1 MTLLVKTILP
11 ELDKNSA
18 GKIEKNKGT
27 QMAIVNGYASLAD
40 VKASARITDTVDDAL
55 LELAVESASR
65 LVDSYTQR
73 YFYNAGTAT
82 RLFAPQDS
90 YVTEIDDLISLSVL
104 QTSDGD
110 DFGTTWAAKDYQ
122 LEPLNGHVDG
132 LTGHPA
138 TRIRAV
144 DDFLF
149 NVLDL
154 EATVRITG
162 VWGWS
167 AVPTAVKQATVIQA
181 ARIFKRNDSPTGIV
195 GFGDMGAVRVGVQ
208 LDPDVKHL
216 IDVYRKVRFA

>member
-1 MTLLVKTILP
+1 
-11 ELDKNSA
+11 
-18 GKIEKNKGT
+18 
-27 QMAIVNGYASLAD
+27 MAIVNGYCSLAEI
-40 VKASARITDTVDDAL
+40 KASARISDSVDDSL

-65 LVDSYTQR
+65 MVDSYTQR

-90 YVTEIDDLISLSVL
+90 YVAEIDDLITLTRL
-104 QTSDGD
+104 ETSDGD

-122 LEPLNGHVDG
+122 LEPLNGNVDG
-132 LTGHPA
+132 LTGHPT

-144 DDFLF
+144 DDFIF
-149 NVLDL
+149 NVLDG
-154 EATVRITG
+154 EATVRVIG

-167 AVPTAVKQATVIQA
+167 AVPIAVKQATIIQA
-181 ARIFKRNDSPTGIV
+181 ARIFKRNDSPLGIA
-195 GFGDMGAVRVGVQ
+195 GFGEMGAIRVGVQ

>member
-1 MTLLVKTILP
+1 
-11 ELDKNSA
+11 
-18 GKIEKNKGT
+18 
-27 QMAIVNGYASLAD
+27 MAIVNGYCTLAEI
-40 VKASARITDTVDDAL
+40 KASARITDNVDDTL

-65 LVDSYTQR
+65 MVDSYTQR
-73 YFYNAGTAT
+73 YFYTAGTAT

-90 YVTEIDDLISLSVL
+90 YVAEIDDLITLTTL

-122 LEPLNGHVDG
+122 LEPLNGSVDG
-132 LTGHPA
+132 LTGHPS

-144 DDFLF
+144 DDYLF
-149 NVLDL
+149 DVLDG
-154 EATVRITG
+154 EATVRVVG

-181 ARIFKRNDSPTGIV
+181 ARIFKRNDSPLGIA
-195 GFGDMGAVRVGVQ
+195 GFGEMGAIRVGVQ

>member
-1 MTLLVKTILP
+1 MP
-11 ELDKNSA
+11 
-18 GKIEKNKGT
+18 
-27 QMAIVNGYASLAD
+27 IVNGYASLSD

-82 RLFAPQDS
+82 RLFVPLDN

-104 QTSDGD
+104 ETSDGD
-110 DFGTTWAAKDYQ
+110 NFGTTWATKDYQ
-122 LEPLNGHVDG
+122 LEPLNGNVDG
-132 LTGHPA
+132 LTNHPA

-144 DDFLF
+144 DDYLF
-149 NVLDL
+149 NVLDK
-154 EATVRITG
+154 EATVRVTG

-167 AVPTAVKQATVIQA
+167 AVPTAIKQATVIQA

-195 GFGDMGAVRVGVQ
+195 GFGDMGAIRVGVQ

>member
-1 MTLLVKTILP
+1 
-11 ELDKNSA
+11 
-18 GKIEKNKGT
+18 
-27 QMAIVNGYASLAD
+27 MAIVNGYCTLAEI
-40 VKASARITDTVDDAL
+40 KASARISDSVDDSL

-65 LVDSYTQR
+65 MVDSYTQR

-90 YVTEIDDLISLSVL
+90 YVAEIDDLVSLTTL

-110 DFGTTWAAKDYQ
+110 NFGTTWAAKDYQ
-122 LEPLNGHVDG
+122 LEPLNGAVDG

-149 NVLDL
+149 NVLDG
-154 EATVRITG
+154 EATVRVIGT
-162 VWGWS
+162 WGWS
-167 AVPTAVKQATVIQA
+167 AVPVAVKQATVIQA
-181 ARIFKRNDSPTGIV
+181 ARIFKRNDSPLGIA
-195 GFGDMGAVRVGVQ
+195 GFGEMGAVRVGVQ

>member
-1 MTLLVKTILP
+1 
-11 ELDKNSA
+11 
-18 GKIEKNKGT
+18 
-27 QMAIVNGYASLAD
+27 MAIVNGYCSLAEI
-40 VKASARITDTVDDAL
+40 KASARITDDVDNSL

-65 LVDSYTQR
+65 MVDSYTQR

-90 YVTEIDDLISLSVL
+90 YVAEIDDLISLTTL

-122 LEPLNGHVDG
+122 LEPLNGNVDG

-144 DDFLF
+144 DDFIF
-149 NVLDL
+149 NVLDG
-154 EATVRITG
+154 EATVRVVG

-167 AVPTAVKQATVIQA
+167 AVPIAVKQATVIQA
-181 ARIFKRNDSPTGIV
+181 ARIFKRNDSPLGIA
-195 GFGDMGAVRVGVQ
+195 GFGEMGAVRVGVQ

>member
-1 MTLLVKTILP
+1 MP
-11 ELDKNSA
+11 
-18 GKIEKNKGT
+18 
-27 QMAIVNGYASLAD
+27 IVNGYASLAEI
-40 VKASARITDTVDDAL
+40 KASARITDTVDDAL

-82 RLFAPQDS
+82 RLFAPLDN
-90 YVTEIDDLISLSVL
+90 YITEIDDLISLSVL

-110 DFGTTWAAKDYQ
+110 TFGTTWATKDYQ
-122 LEPLNGHVDG
+122 LEPLNGVVDG

-149 NVLDL
+149 NLLDG

-167 AVPTAVKQATVIQA
+167 AVPTAVKQATIIQA

-195 GFGDMGAVRVGVQ
+195 GFGELGAVRVGVQ

-216 IDVYRKVRFA
+216 VDPYRKVRFA

>member
-1 MTLLVKTILP
+1 L
-11 ELDKNSA
+11 
-18 GKIEKNKGT
+18 
-27 QMAIVNGYASLAD
+27 AIVNGYCSLAE

-65 LVDSYTQR
+65 LVDTYTQR

-82 RLFAPQDS
+82 RLFVPLDN
-90 YVTEIDDLISLSVL
+90 YVTEIDDLISLSAL
-104 QTSDGD
+104 ETSDGD
-110 DFGTTWAAKDYQ
+110 DFGTTWATKDYQ

-132 LTGHPA
+132 ITNHPA

-144 DDFLF
+144 DDYLF
-149 NVLDL
+149 NVLDK
-154 EATVRITG
+154 EATVRVTG
-162 VWGWS
+162 VYGWS
-167 AVPTAVKQATVIQA
+167 AVPTAIKQATVIQA

-195 GFGDMGAVRVGVQ
+195 GFGDMGAIRVGVQ

>member
-1 MTLLVKTILP
+1 
-11 ELDKNSA
+11 
-18 GKIEKNKGT
+18 
-27 QMAIVNGYASLAD
+27 MAIVNGYCTLAEI
-40 VKASARITDTVDDAL
+40 KSSARITDSVDDTM

-65 LVDSYTQR
+65 MVDSYTQR

-90 YVTEIDDLISLSVL
+90 YVAEIDDLITLTTL

-122 LEPLNGHVDG
+122 LEPLNGSVDG
-132 LTGHPA
+132 LTGHPS

-144 DDFLF
+144 DDYLF
-149 NVLDL
+149 DVLDG
-154 EATVRITG
+154 EATVRVVG

-181 ARIFKRNDSPTGIV
+181 ARIFKRNDSPLGIA
-195 GFGDMGAVRVGVQ
+195 GFGEMGAIRVGVQ

>member
-1 MTLLVKTILP
+1 
-11 ELDKNSA
+11 
-18 GKIEKNKGT
+18 
-27 QMAIVNGYASLAD
+27 MAIVNGYCSLAEI
-40 VKASARITDTVDDAL
+40 KASARITDSVDDSL

-65 LVDSYTQR
+65 MVDSYTQR

-82 RLFAPQDS
+82 RLFVPQDS
-90 YVTEIDDLISLSVL
+90 YVAEIDDLITLTTL

-122 LEPLNGHVDG
+122 LEPLNGNVDG

-144 DDFLF
+144 DDFIF
-149 NVLDL
+149 NVLDG
-154 EATVRITG
+154 EATVRVVG

-167 AVPTAVKQATVIQA
+167 AVPIAVKQATIIQA
-181 ARIFKRNDSPTGIV
+181 ARIFKRNDSPLGIA
-195 GFGDMGAVRVGVQ
+195 GFGEMGAVRVGVQ

>member
-1 MTLLVKTILP
+1 M
-11 ELDKNSA
+11 
-18 GKIEKNKGT
+18 
-27 QMAIVNGYASLAD
+27 
-40 VKASARITDTVDDAL
+40 
-55 LELAVESASR
+55 
-65 LVDSYTQR
+65 
-73 YFYNAGTAT
+73 
-82 RLFAPQDS
+82 
-90 YVTEIDDLISLSVL
+90 
-104 QTSDGD
+104 
-110 DFGTTWAAKDYQ
+110 
-122 LEPLNGHVDG
+122 DG

-149 NVLDL
+149 NLLDL
-154 EATVRITG
+154 EATVRVTG

-195 GFGDMGAVRVGVQ
+195 GFGDMGAIRVGVQ

>member
-1 MTLLVKTILP
+1 
-11 ELDKNSA
+11 
-18 GKIEKNKGT
+18 
-27 QMAIVNGYASLAD
+27 MAIVNGYCSLAEI
-40 VKASARITDTVDDAL
+40 KASAGITDSVDDTM

-65 LVDSYTQR
+65 FVDSYTQR

-90 YVTEIDDLISLSVL
+90 YVAEIDDLITLTTL

-122 LEPLNGHVDG
+122 LEPLNGNVDG

-144 DDFLF
+144 DDFIF
-149 NVLDL
+149 NVLDG
-154 EATVRITG
+154 EATVRVVG

-167 AVPTAVKQATVIQA
+167 AVPIAVKQATIIQA
-181 ARIFKRNDSPTGIV
+181 SRIFKRNSSPLGIA
-195 GFGDMGAVRVGVQ
+195 GFGEMGAVRVGVQ

>member
-1 MTLLVKTILP
+1 
-11 ELDKNSA
+11 
-18 GKIEKNKGT
+18 
-27 QMAIVNGYASLAD
+27 MAIVNGYCSLAEI
-40 VKASARITDTVDDAL
+40 KASARITDSVDDTL

-65 LVDSYTQR
+65 MVDSYTQR

-90 YVTEIDDLISLSVL
+90 YVSEIDDLITLTTL

-122 LEPLNGHVDG
+122 LEPLNGNVDG

-149 NVLDL
+149 NVLDG
-154 EATVRITG
+154 EATVRVIGT
-162 VWGWS
+162 WGWS
-167 AVPTAVKQATVIQA
+167 AVPMAVKQATVIQA
-181 ARIFKRNDSPTGIV
+181 ARIFKRNDSPLGIA
-195 GFGDMGAVRVGVQ
+195 GFGEMGAVRVGVQ

>member
-1 MTLLVKTILP
+1 
-11 ELDKNSA
+11 
-18 GKIEKNKGT
+18 
-27 QMAIVNGYASLAD
+27 MAIVNGYCSLAEI
-40 VKASARITDTVDDAL
+40 KASAGISDSVDDTM
-55 LELAVESASR
+55 LELAVEAASR
-65 LVDSYTQR
+65 FVDSYTQR

-90 YVTEIDDLISLSVL
+90 YVAEIDDLISLTTL

-122 LEPLNGHVDG
+122 LEPLNGNVDG

-144 DDFLF
+144 DDFIF
-149 NVLDL
+149 NVLDG
-154 EATVRITG
+154 EATVRVVG

-167 AVPTAVKQATVIQA
+167 AVPIAVKQATIIQA
-181 ARIFKRNDSPTGIV
+181 SRIFKRNSSPLGIA
-195 GFGDMGAVRVGVQ
+195 GFGEMGAIRVGVQ

>member
-1 MTLLVKTILP
+1 
-11 ELDKNSA
+11 
-18 GKIEKNKGT
+18 
-27 QMAIVNGYASLAD
+27 MAIVNGYCSLAEI
-40 VKASARITDTVDDAL
+40 KASARISDSVDDSL

-65 LVDSYTQR
+65 MVDSYTQR

-90 YVTEIDDLISLSVL
+90 YVAEIDDLISLTTL

-122 LEPLNGHVDG
+122 LEPLNGNVDG

-144 DDFLF
+144 DDFIF
-149 NVLDL
+149 NVLDG
-154 EATVRITG
+154 EATVRVVG

-167 AVPTAVKQATVIQA
+167 AVPIAVKQATIIQA
-181 ARIFKRNDSPTGIV
+181 ARIFKRNDSPLGIA
-195 GFGDMGAVRVGVQ
+195 GFGEMGAVRVGVQ

>member
-1 MTLLVKTILP
+1 
-11 ELDKNSA
+11 
-18 GKIEKNKGT
+18 
-27 QMAIVNGYASLAD
+27 MAIVNGYCSLAEI
-40 VKASARITDTVDDAL
+40 KASARITDNVDDTL

-65 LVDSYTQR
+65 MVDSYTQR

-90 YVTEIDDLISLSVL
+90 YITEIDDLITLTTL
-104 QTSDGD
+104 ETSDGD
-110 DFGTTWAAKDYQ
+110 NFGTTWAAKDYQ
-122 LEPLNGHVDG
+122 LEPLNGNVDG

-144 DDFLF
+144 DDFIF
-149 NVLDL
+149 NVLSG
-154 EATVRITG
+154 EATVKVTG

-167 AVPTAVKQATVIQA
+167 AVPVAVKQATVIQA
-181 ARIFKRNDSPTGIV
+181 ARIFKRNDSPLGIA
-195 GFGDMGAVRVGVQ
+195 GFGEMGAVRVGVQ

>member
-1 MTLLVKTILP
+1 
-11 ELDKNSA
+11 
-18 GKIEKNKGT
+18 
-27 QMAIVNGYASLAD
+27 MAIVNGYCSLAEI
-40 VKASARITDTVDDAL
+40 KASARITDDVDNAL

-65 LVDSYTQR
+65 MVDSYTQR

-90 YVTEIDDLISLSVL
+90 YVAEIDDLISLTTL

-122 LEPLNGHVDG
+122 LEPLNGNVDG

-149 NVLDL
+149 NVLDG
-154 EATVRITG
+154 EATVRVIGT
-162 VWGWS
+162 WGWS
-167 AVPTAVKQATVIQA
+167 AVPIAVKQATVIQA
-181 ARIFKRNDSPTGIV
+181 ARIFKRNDSPLGIA
-195 GFGDMGAVRVGVQ
+195 GFGDMGAIRVGVQ

>member
-1 MTLLVKTILP
+1 
-11 ELDKNSA
+11 
-18 GKIEKNKGT
+18 
-27 QMAIVNGYASLAD
+27 MAIVNGYCTLAEI
-40 VKASARITDTVDDAL
+40 KASARISDSVDDSL

-65 LVDSYTQR
+65 MIDSYTQR

-90 YVTEIDDLISLSVL
+90 YVAEIDDLVSLTTL

-110 DFGTTWAAKDYQ
+110 NFGTTWAAKDYQ
-122 LEPLNGHVDG
+122 LEPLNGAVDG

-149 NVLDL
+149 NVLDG
-154 EATVRITG
+154 EATVRVIGT
-162 VWGWS
+162 WGWS
-167 AVPTAVKQATVIQA
+167 AVPVAVKQATVIQA
-181 ARIFKRNDSPTGIV
+181 ARIFKRNDSPLGIA
-195 GFGDMGAVRVGVQ
+195 GFGEMGAVRVGVQ

>member
-1 MTLLVKTILP
+1 
-11 ELDKNSA
+11 
-18 GKIEKNKGT
+18 
-27 QMAIVNGYASLAD
+27 MAIVNGYCTLAEI
-40 VKASARITDTVDDAL
+40 KASARITDSVDDAL

-65 LVDSYTQR
+65 MVDSYTQR

-90 YVTEIDDLISLSVL
+90 YVAEIDDLITLTTL

-122 LEPLNGHVDG
+122 LEPLNGNVDG
-132 LTGHPA
+132 LTGHPT

-144 DDFLF
+144 DDFIF
-149 NVLDL
+149 NLLDG
-154 EATVRITG
+154 EATVRVVG

-181 ARIFKRNDSPTGIV
+181 ARIFKRNDSPLGIA
-195 GFGDMGAVRVGVQ
+195 GFGEMGAIRVGVQ

>member
-1 MTLLVKTILP
+1 
-11 ELDKNSA
+11 
-18 GKIEKNKGT
+18 
-27 QMAIVNGYASLAD
+27 MAIVNGYCSLAEI
-40 VKASARITDTVDDAL
+40 KASARISDSVDDSL

-65 LVDSYTQR
+65 MVDSYTQR

-90 YVTEIDDLISLSVL
+90 YVAEIDDLITLTTL

-110 DFGTTWAAKDYQ
+110 NFGTTWAAKDYQ
-122 LEPLNGHVDG
+122 LEPLNGNVDG

-144 DDFLF
+144 DDFIF
-149 NVLDL
+149 NVLDG
-154 EATVRITG
+154 EATVRVVG

-167 AVPTAVKQATVIQA
+167 AVPIAVKQATVIQA
-181 ARIFKRNDSPTGIV
+181 ARIFKRNDSPLGIA
-195 GFGDMGAVRVGVQ
+195 GFGEMGAVRVGVQ

>member
-1 MTLLVKTILP
+1 MP
-11 ELDKNSA
+11 
-18 GKIEKNKGT
+18 
-27 QMAIVNGYASLAD
+27 IVNGYASLAD

-65 LVDSYTQR
+65 LIDSYTQR

-82 RLFAPQDS
+82 RIFAPLDN
-90 YVTEIDDLISLSVL
+90 YVAEIDDLISLSVL
-104 QTSDGD
+104 ETSDGD
-110 DFGTTWAAKDYQ
+110 TFGTTWAAKDYQ
-122 LEPLNGHVDG
+122 LEPLNGQVDG

-149 NVLDL
+149 NLLDQ
-154 EATVRITG
+154 EATVRVTG

>member
-1 MTLLVKTILP
+1 
-11 ELDKNSA
+11 
-18 GKIEKNKGT
+18 
-27 QMAIVNGYASLAD
+27 MAIVNGYCSLAE
-40 VKASARITDTVDDAL
+40 VKASARITDGVDDTL

-90 YVTEIDDLISLSVL
+90 YLTEIDDLITLTTL
-104 QTSDGD
+104 ETSDGD

-122 LEPLNGHVDG
+122 LEPLNGVVDG
-132 LTGHPA
+132 LTGHPV

-149 NVLDL
+149 NVLDG
-154 EATVRITG
+154 EATVRIAG

-181 ARIFKRNDSPTGIV
+181 ARIFKRNDSPLGIA
-195 GFGDMGAVRVGVQ
+195 GFGEMGAVRVGVQ

>member
-1 MTLLVKTILP
+1 
-11 ELDKNSA
+11 
-18 GKIEKNKGT
+18 
-27 QMAIVNGYASLAD
+27 MAIVNGYCSLAEI
-40 VKASARITDTVDDAL
+40 KASARITDNVDDTL

-65 LVDSYTQR
+65 MVDSYTQR

-90 YVTEIDDLISLSVL
+90 YVAEIDDLITLATL

-110 DFGTTWAAKDYQ
+110 TFGTTWAAKDYQ
-122 LEPLNGHVDG
+122 LEPLNGNVDG

-144 DDFLF
+144 DDFIF
-149 NVLDL
+149 NVLDG
-154 EATVRITG
+154 EATVRVVG

-167 AVPTAVKQATVIQA
+167 AVPVAVKQATVIQA
-181 ARIFKRNDSPTGIV
+181 ARIFKRNDSPLGIA
-195 GFGDMGAVRVGVQ
+195 GFGEMGAVRVGVQ

>member
-1 MTLLVKTILP
+1 
-11 ELDKNSA
+11 
-18 GKIEKNKGT
+18 
-27 QMAIVNGYASLAD
+27 MAIVNGYCSLAEI
-40 VKASARITDTVDDAL
+40 KASARITDNVDDTL

-65 LVDSYTQR
+65 MVDSYTQR

-90 YVTEIDDLISLSVL
+90 YVAEIDDLVSLTTL

-122 LEPLNGHVDG
+122 LEPLNGNVDG

-144 DDFLF
+144 DDFIF
-149 NVLDL
+149 NVLDG
-154 EATVRITG
+154 EATVRVVG

-167 AVPTAVKQATVIQA
+167 AVPVAIKQATVIQA
-181 ARIFKRNDSPTGIV
+181 ARIFKRNDSPLGIA
-195 GFGDMGAVRVGVQ
+195 GFGEMGAVRVGVQ

>member
-1 MTLLVKTILP
+1 
-11 ELDKNSA
+11 
-18 GKIEKNKGT
+18 
-27 QMAIVNGYASLAD
+27 MAIVNGYCSLAD
-40 VKASARITDTVDDAL
+40 VKSSARITDNVDDSM

-65 LVDSYTQR
+65 LIDSYTQR

-90 YVTEIDDLISLSVL
+90 YVTEIDDLTTLTTL

-110 DFGTTWAAKDYQ
+110 NFGTTWAAKDYQ
-122 LEPLNGHVDG
+122 LEPLNGVVDG
-132 LTGHPA
+132 LTGYPA

-149 NVLDL
+149 NYLDG
-154 EATVRITG
+154 EATVRIAG

-181 ARIFKRNDSPTGIV
+181 ARIFKRNDSPLGIA
-195 GFGDMGAVRVGVQ
+195 GFGEMGAIRVGTQ
-208 LDPDVKHL
+208 LDPDVKQL
-216 IDVYRKVRFA
+216 IEAYRKVRFA

>member
-1 MTLLVKTILP
+1 
-11 ELDKNSA
+11 
-18 GKIEKNKGT
+18 
-27 QMAIVNGYASLAD
+27 MAIVNGYCSLAEI
-40 VKASARITDTVDDAL
+40 KASAGISDSVDDTM
-55 LELAVESASR
+55 LELAVEAASR
-65 LVDSYTQR
+65 FVDSYTQR

-82 RLFAPQDS
+82 RLFVPQDS
-90 YVTEIDDLISLSVL
+90 YVTEIDDAISISVL

-122 LEPLNGHVDG
+122 LEPLNGNVDG

-149 NVLDL
+149 NVLDG

-167 AVPTAVKQATVIQA
+167 AVPVAVKQATIIQA
-181 ARIFKRNDSPTGIV
+181 SRVFKRNSSPLGIA
-195 GFGDMGAVRVGVQ
+195 GFGEMGAIRVGVQ

>member
-1 MTLLVKTILP
+1 
-11 ELDKNSA
+11 
-18 GKIEKNKGT
+18 
-27 QMAIVNGYASLAD
+27 MAIVNGYCSLTEI
-40 VKASARITDTVDDAL
+40 KASARITDNVDDAL

-65 LVDSYTQR
+65 MVDSYTQR

-90 YVTEIDDLISLSVL
+90 YVSEIDDLITLTTL

-110 DFGTTWAAKDYQ
+110 NFGTTWAAKDYQ
-122 LEPLNGHVDG
+122 LEPLNGNVDG

-144 DDFLF
+144 DDFIF
-149 NVLDL
+149 NILDG
-154 EATVRITG
+154 EATVRVVG

-167 AVPTAVKQATVIQA
+167 AVPVAVKQATVIQA
-181 ARIFKRNDSPTGIV
+181 ARIFKRNDSPLGIA
-195 GFGDMGAVRVGVQ
+195 GFGEMGAVRVGVQ

>member
-1 MTLLVKTILP
+1 
-11 ELDKNSA
+11 
-18 GKIEKNKGT
+18 
-27 QMAIVNGYASLAD
+27 MAIVNGYCSLAEI
-40 VKASARITDTVDDAL
+40 KASARITDNVDDAL

-65 LVDSYTQR
+65 MVDSYTQR

-90 YVTEIDDLISLSVL
+90 YVAEIDDLISLTTL

-122 LEPLNGHVDG
+122 LEPLNGNVDG

-144 DDFLF
+144 DDFIF
-149 NVLDL
+149 NVLDG
-154 EATVRITG
+154 EATVRVVG

-167 AVPTAVKQATVIQA
+167 AVPIAVKQATIIQA
-181 ARIFKRNDSPTGIV
+181 SRIFKRNSSPLGIA
-195 GFGDMGAVRVGVQ
+195 GFGEMGAIRVGVQ